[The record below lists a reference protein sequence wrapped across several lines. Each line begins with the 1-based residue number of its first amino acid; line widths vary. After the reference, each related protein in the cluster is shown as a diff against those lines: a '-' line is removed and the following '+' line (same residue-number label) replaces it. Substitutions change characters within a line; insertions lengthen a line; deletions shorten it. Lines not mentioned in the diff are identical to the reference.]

1 MTLNLG
7 IIDDP
12 LNQMIKSP
20 TWPEGLSLSGN
31 LKDDCDIVDPVIEI
45 ETTSNI
51 SNINYAYIPD
61 FGRYYFA
68 HVENIGAK
76 FWRITMHCDV
86 LHTFATQIKACD
98 CIVAMNENRF
108 NMYLPDSNYKAY
120 QNNKILINRFPGGFN
135 LNNARFI
142 LTAFCETS
150 ASGPITANAAPAE
163 TM

>member
-1 MTLNLG
+1 MTIKLG
-7 IIDDP
+7 IIDAA
-12 LNQMIKSP
+12 LNTMVKSP
-20 TWPEGLSLSGN
+20 TWPEGLELTGN

-45 ETTSNI
+45 ESTSNI
-51 SNINYAYIPD
+51 SNINYAYISD
-61 FGRYYFA
+61 FGRYYFVR
-68 HVENIGAK
+68 VENTGAR
-76 FWRITMHCDV
+76 FWRLTMHCDV
-86 LHTFATQIKACD
+86 LNTWAAQIKTCP

-120 QNNKILINRFPGGFN
+120 QNDKILINRFPGGFN

-150 ASGPITANAAPAE
+150 ASGPVTANAVPAE